1 MKHGNKFLI
10 ADFLHGRSPFYVAAV
25 FNTTI
30 TQPSVVF

>member
-1 MKHGNKFLI
+1 MKHGNKFPV

-25 FNTTI
+25 SDTTI